1 MVLKRGGIVRLTGHI
16 GTKENI
22 VTNLTAEISDMWP
35 AGTNFWQHSGPVL
48 WSKKVTP
55 GTAHLR
61 AVHFPS
67 QGPAM
72 FSKLVSFEAKAGET
86 NEFSVELKPGVRVAG
101 RLGGS
106 IPRPVRNGRV
116 CTRVFAEGHDGN
128 SDAPVWIAWRPVSAE
143 GEFVFESLPPGRMEL
158 IGMCD
163 GFVSANG
170 QPLAGRTT
178 SQRLPQSFS
187 INGSEQKI
195 QLDMEAAASCEVTV
209 LDDTGKPLA
218 GARAGFWPNVLW
230 GGNGSTVFASD
241 TFNSEDFF
249 RHGSPADWLAIRRLT
264 EDDFRAISD
273 SNGVALVRRLPAGM
287 QDYSVSHSNYAMPI
301 AGSGAGAR
309 RSANV
314 NLSPGETGRVT
325 VKMQKAGTE
334 VLTH

>member
-1 MVLKRGGIVRLTGHI
+1 
-16 GTKENI
+16 
-22 VTNLTAEISDMWP
+22 
-35 AGTNFWQHSGPVL
+35 
-48 WSKKVTP
+48 
-55 GTAHLR
+55 
-61 AVHFPS
+61 
-67 QGPAM
+67 M

-86 NEFSVELKPGVRVAG
+86 NEFSVELKPGARVAG

-106 IPRPVRNGRV
+106 VSRPVRNGRV
-116 CTRVFAEGHDGN
+116 CTRVFEEGHDGN
-128 SDAPVWIAWRPVSAE
+128 SDAPVWIAWRRVSAE
-143 GEFVFESLPPGRMEL
+143 GEFVFESLPPGRMEV

-209 LDDTGKPLA
+209 LTDTGKPLA

-249 RHGSPADWLAIRRLT
+249 RHESPADWLAIRKLT
-264 EDDFRAISD
+264 EDDFRAVSD
-273 SNGVALVRRLPAGM
+273 SNGVARVRTLPAGM

-301 AGSGAGAR
+301 AGSGANAR

-314 NLSPGETGRVT
+314 NLSPGETGSVT
-325 VKMQKAGTE
+325 VKMQKAGTK